1 MKVGYARVSTDGQK
15 RKGTSLE
22 EQSKE
27 LRAAGAE
34 QIVVDHY
41 TGTKVN
47 DRPEFGK
54 LLKELKEGDTLIVT
68 KLDRFAR
75 TVIEG
80 SQIARDLVDRKVI
93 FKILNPNM
101 TLDNST
107 FGKLQ
112 LTMFLGFAEFER
124 DMIVERTQSGRAAR
138 RREAEAKG
146 EVFQDFR
153 PRVMNDKQI
162 EIAMEMLDSGKTYKE
177 VCDLLKVS
185 KSTLIRRRREQR
197 AEQIQKQMENQ
208 EQSERII
215 PDNITDAL
223 YQTDATVYSYL
234 YDHPEYTR
242 TLEKDLKEISILTE
256 RISDC
261 ITGQGE
267 FEDECRQSEQFRKVR
282 DLSLDKLAAKV
293 RQQMTKTIVVNGKYN
308 PPEIDPSKMKP
319 LKIVFK

>member
-1 MKVGYARVSTDGQK
+1 MKYGYARVSTDGQQ

-27 LRAAGAE
+27 LREAGAE
-34 QIVVDHY
+34 KIIVDHY

-54 LLKELKEGDTLIVT
+54 LLKELKEGDTLLIT

-80 SQIARDLVDRKVI
+80 SQVVRELVDRGVAI
-93 FKILNPNM
+93 RILNM
-101 TLDNST
+101 GLQLDNT
-107 FGKLQ
+107 PAGKLMV
-112 LTMFLGFAEFER
+112 TMFLGFAEFER

-162 EIAMEMLDSGKTYKE
+162 ETAMEMLDSGKTYKE

-185 KSTLIRRRREQR
+185 KSTLIRRRREQK
-197 AEQIQKQMENQ
+197 AEQIR
-208 EQSERII
+208 EQDPREEDSASYV
-215 PDNITDAL
+215 PYNIHDAL
-223 YQTDATVYSYL
+223 YQTDSEVYSFLTGNQQKAKKYAKEL
-234 YDHPEYTR
+234 S
-242 TLEKDLKEISILTE
+242 EISVLTE
-256 RISDC
+256 RIAES
-261 ITGQGE
+261 ITGQGTLE
-267 FEDECRQSEQFRKVR
+267 EETKQSEQCRKLR
-282 DLSLDKLAAKV
+282 DLSLDKLVERV
-293 RQQMTKTIVVNGKYN
+293 RK
-308 PPEIDPSKMKP
+308 DMK
-319 LKIVFK
+319 KA

>member
-1 MKVGYARVSTDGQK
+1 MKYGYARVSTDGQK

-22 EQSKE
+22 EQTKE
-27 LRAAGAE
+27 LQEAGAE
-34 QIVVDHY
+34 KIVVDHY

-54 LLKELKEGDTLIVT
+54 LLKELQEGDTLLVC

-80 SQIARDLVDRKVI
+80 SQVVRELVDRGVAI
-93 FKILNPNM
+93 RILNM
-101 TLDNST
+101 GLQLDNT
-107 FGKLQ
+107 PAGKLMV
-112 LTMFLGFAEFER
+112 TMFLGFAEFER

-153 PRVMNDKQI
+153 PRKLNDDQTQH
-162 EIAMEMLDSGKTYKE
+162 AMELLDSGKSYKE
-177 VCDLLKVS
+177 VSELLNIS
-185 KSTLIRRRREQR
+185 KSTLIRRRRELK
-197 AEQIQKQMENQ
+197 AEQMKEQ
-208 EQSERII
+208 EQSAEII
-215 PDNITDAL
+215 PRNICDAL
-223 YQTDATVYSYL
+223 YETDATVYSYL

-293 RQQMTKTIVVNGKYN
+293 RQQMTKTIVVNGK
-308 PPEIDPSKMKP
+308 
-319 LKIVFK
+319 

>member
-1 MKVGYARVSTDGQK
+1 MVYGYARVSTDGQK

-22 EQSKE
+22 EQTKE
-27 LRAAGAE
+27 LQEAGAE
-34 QIVVDHY
+34 KIVVDHY

-54 LLKELKEGDTLIVT
+54 LLKELKEGDTLLVC

-75 TVIEG
+75 SAVEG
-80 SQIARDLVDRKVI
+80 NQVLRELLNRGVSVHILNMGLVDNTPI
-93 FKILNPNM
+93 
-101 TLDNST
+101 
-107 FGKLQ
+107 GKLIA
-112 LTMFLGFAEFER
+112 TIFLGFAEFER
-124 DMIVERTQSGRAAR
+124 DMIVERTSSGREAR
-138 RREAEAKG
+138 RREAEARG
-146 EVFQDFR
+146 ETFIDFR
-153 PRVMNDKQI
+153 PRVMDDKQI
-162 EIAMEMLDSGKTYKE
+162 AHAMELLDTGKTYKE

-197 AEQIQKQMENQ
+197 AEQIQKQMEEQ
-208 EQSERII
+208 EQSAEII
-215 PDNITDAL
+215 PRNICDAL
-223 YQTDATVYSYL
+223 YETDATVYSYL
-234 YDHPEYTR
+234 YDHPEYAR
-242 TLEKDLKEISILTE
+242 TLEKDLQEISILTE

-293 RQQMTKTIVVNGKYN
+293 RQQMAKTIVVNGKYN
-308 PPEIDPSKMKP
+308 PHEFDPSKMKP

>member
-1 MKVGYARVSTDGQK
+1 MKYGYARVSTDGQQ

-27 LRAAGAE
+27 LREAGAE
-34 QIVVDHY
+34 KIIVDHY

-54 LLKELKEGDTLIVT
+54 LLKELKEGDTLLIT

-80 SQIARDLVDRKVI
+80 SQVVRELVDRGVAI
-93 FKILNPNM
+93 RILNM
-101 TLDNST
+101 GLQLDNT
-107 FGKLQ
+107 PAGKLMV
-112 LTMFLGFAEFER
+112 TMFLGFAEFER

-162 EIAMEMLDSGKTYKE
+162 ETAMEMLDSGKTYKE

-185 KSTLIRRRREQR
+185 KSTLIRRRREQK
-197 AEQIQKQMENQ
+197 AEQIR
-208 EQSERII
+208 EQDPREEDSASYV
-215 PDNITDAL
+215 PYNIHDAL
-223 YQTDATVYSYL
+223 YQTDSEVFSFLTGNQQKAKKYAKELS
-234 YDHPEYTR
+234 
-242 TLEKDLKEISILTE
+242 EISVLTE
-256 RISDC
+256 RIAEP
-261 ITGQGE
+261 ITGQGTLE
-267 FEDECRQSEQFRKVR
+267 EETKQSEQCRKLR
-282 DLSLDKLAAKV
+282 DLSLDKLVERV
-293 RQQMTKTIVVNGKYN
+293 RK
-308 PPEIDPSKMKP
+308 DMK
-319 LKIVFK
+319 KA

>member
-1 MKVGYARVSTDGQK
+1 MKYGYARVSTDGQQ

-27 LRAAGAE
+27 LREAGAE
-34 QIVVDHY
+34 KIIVDHY

-54 LLKELKEGDTLIVT
+54 LLKELKEGDTLLIT

-80 SQIARDLVDRKVI
+80 SQVVRELVDRGVAI
-93 FKILNPNM
+93 RILNM
-101 TLDNST
+101 GLQLDNT
-107 FGKLQ
+107 PAGKLMV
-112 LTMFLGFAEFER
+112 TMFLGFAEFER

-162 EIAMEMLDSGKTYKE
+162 ETAMEMLDSGKTYKE

-185 KSTLIRRRREQR
+185 KSTLIRRRREQK
-197 AEQIQKQMENQ
+197 AEQIR
-208 EQSERII
+208 EQDPREGDSASYV
-215 PDNITDAL
+215 PYNIHDAL
-223 YQTDATVYSYL
+223 YQTDSEVYSFLTGNQQKAKKYAKEL
-234 YDHPEYTR
+234 S
-242 TLEKDLKEISILTE
+242 EISVLTE
-256 RISDC
+256 RIAES
-261 ITGQGE
+261 ITGQGTLE
-267 FEDECRQSEQFRKVR
+267 EETRQSEQFRKLR
-282 DLSLDKLAAKV
+282 DLSLDKLVERV
-293 RQQMTKTIVVNGKYN
+293 RK
-308 PPEIDPSKMKP
+308 DMK
-319 LKIVFK
+319 KA

>member
-1 MKVGYARVSTDGQK
+1 MKYGYARVSTDGQK

-22 EQSKE
+22 EQTKE
-27 LRAAGAE
+27 LQEAGAE
-34 QIVVDHY
+34 KIVVDHY

-54 LLKELKEGDTLIVT
+54 LLKELHEGDTLLVC

-80 SQIARDLVDRKVI
+80 SQVVRELVDRGVAI
-93 FKILNPNM
+93 RILNM
-101 TLDNST
+101 GLQLDNT
-107 FGKLQ
+107 PAGKLMV
-112 LTMFLGFAEFER
+112 TMFLGFAEFER

-162 EIAMEMLDSGKTYKE
+162 ETAMEMLDSGKTYKE

-197 AEQIQKQMENQ
+197 AEQIASAEEKDPESRNL
-208 EQSERII
+208 I
-215 PDNITDAL
+215 PDNLNDAIWDTDKEVWNFL
-223 YQTDATVYSYL
+223 SQT
-234 YDHPEYTR
+234 PEYTK
-242 TLEKDLKEISILTE
+242 TLGKELSEISELTE
-256 RISDC
+256 MVVSEELE
-261 ITGQGE
+261 TGKSEKRKTRDQKL
-267 FEDECRQSEQFRKVR
+267 DE
-282 DLSLDKLAAKV
+282 LAEKV
-293 RQQMTKTIVVNGKYN
+293 RQQMTKTIAVNVKYN
-308 PPEIDPSKMKP
+308 PPEIDPSKIKP
-319 LKIVFK
+319 LKIVKE